1 LIASTESFALS
12 AVSNADGIPDSPIAR
27 RHRTILKSVAE
38 RKDKEVAADL
48 WRIAMVK
55 LPPFTP

>member
-1 LIASTESFALS
+1 LIASIESFALS
-12 AVSNADGIPDSPIAR
+12 AVSNANGIIVLLLVVIES
-27 RHRTILKSVAE
+27 ILKSVAE